1 MLAKRSVHNLSKTM
15 APATT
20 QLPQMPLTNVEVIAY
35 FFNSLSRPMV
45 ALRLYAQNEGPASIT
60 GILNQHRNTKPP
72 YLRNTCSVKC
82 VTAIRRGKE
91 LYGPEWEG
99 KYRALFEDAMEM
111 EDKDTGLMKATELI
125 RIPDEESEDATD
137 IDVLELLN
145 GLSQHPKENEG
156 RGSFTACVEYC
167 EANRL
172 HWPLSEI
179 HVLAAEL
186 HAGRR
191 PQAYGGNSDDG
202 MEVGTEP
209 NDVRSRIK
217 RDTSDLSEM
226 VADMGSDFIVGMS
239 DTDADTIIDNGL
251 YTDYNPG
258 GKENGEPDELHNHDS
273 VEDVG
278 AE

>member
-1 MLAKRSVHNLSKTM
+1 MTRVRKPTTMLAKRSVHNLSKTM

-60 GILNQHRNTKPP
+60 SILNEHRNTKPP

-91 LYGPEWEG
+91 LYGPQWESE
-99 KYRALFEDAMEM
+99 YRELFENAMKM
-111 EDKDTGLMKATELI
+111 DDKEAGLLRATELI
-125 RIPDEESEDATD
+125 RIPEDESEGATD

-156 RGSFTACVEYC
+156 RGWFTVCVAYC
-167 EANRL
+167 EENHL

-191 PQAYGGNSDDG
+191 PQDYRGKPDDS
-202 MEVGTEP
+202 MEFDTEP
-209 NDVRSRIK
+209 NNFRPRVKEEAYEIQ
-217 RDTSDLSEM
+217 E
-226 VADMGSDFIVGMS
+226 VIADMEGNSAMDMS
-239 DTDADTIIDNGL
+239 DTNADTVVDNGL
-251 YTDYNPG
+251 HAGYSPS
-258 GKENGEPDELHNHDS
+258 GKGNSEPDM
-273 VEDVG
+273 VEEV
-278 AE
+278 